1 MENYVEK
8 TVKKVTQK
16 YNKLLMRQNWQ
27 PEWCTKIIRFGKLMF
42 MSHKGFTLGDLSLRG
57 SCPYTQ
63 VEYVQSIFSALA
75 SNSRHFRRM
84 PSFVSDTFVGIVF
97 WLLSS
102 LGGVSFVS
110 SLGGGGGG
118 ASWLLLLDV
127 VEDMDVVL
135 LLRLREPVELF
146 VLSAKHTRFI
156 QALVHVPY

>member
-1 MENYVEK
+1 
-8 TVKKVTQK
+8 
-16 YNKLLMRQNWQ
+16 MRQNWQ
-27 PEWCTKIIRFGKLMF
+27 PEWCTKIIGFGKLMF
-42 MSHKGFTLGDLSLRG
+42 MSQKDFTLGD
-57 SCPYTQ
+57 YTR

-75 SNSRHFRRM
+75 SNSRHFKRM

-110 SLGGGGGG
+110 SLGGGG
-118 ASWLLLLDV
+118 ASWLLVFDV

-146 VLSAKHTRFI
+146 VLSAKHTMYI
-156 QALVHVPY
+156 QTLVHVLTVPY